1 MANIFQIAENVAA
14 TTAAPVAPAAPVLAD
29 TIVTTGKDILGAP
42 MGTAAGL
49 SIQFGMPSAIAGGFI
64 ILLWLAL
71 VFGFGIYAI
80 MKDKYQSV
88 GVAAVLVF
96 FTIAIL
102 FTFVW
107 PATEV
112 AAQKP
117 SEYAKE
123 KIANYYGA
131 NRINDAFNLGDPFL
145 TGKAAPTE
153 IGKGKTIFIREGCW
167 NCHTLMP
174 ENSHDWAYFGAPP
187 TVNDFVGE
195 NPTVVGS
202 DRKAPDLMHIGSRMP
217 IYQWHLQHMITP
229 RGVTEG
235 SIMPNFDYLISKA
248 KLDEYKAKYKA
259 DAAGAA
265 TFRDYLKDNA
275 TEDDM
280 KGTDMDAL
288 IQFLLSLK

>member
-1 MANIFQIAENVAA
+1 MANIFQIADAA
-14 TTAAPVAPAAPVLAD
+14 TTAAPAVAPLAE
-29 TIVTTGKDILGAP
+29 TIPTTAKDIFGLP
-42 MGTAAGL
+42 MGIAGL
-49 SIQFGMPSAIAGGFI
+49 PIQFDMGSAFIGGPI
-64 ILLWLAL
+64 VLLWFAMVL
-71 VFGFGIYAI
+71 GFGIYAI
-80 MKDKYQSV
+80 IKDRYQSV
-88 GVAAVLVF
+88 GVAAVMIF
-96 FTIAIL
+96 FTCAVL
-102 FTFVW
+102 YTVVL
-107 PATEV
+107 PGTEI

-123 KIANYYGA
+123 KIANYYGDK
-131 NRINDAFNLGDPFL
+131 RINDAFNLGDPFL
-145 TGKAAPTE
+145 SGNNAPTA

-217 IYQWHLQHMITP
+217 IYQWHLQHLITP

-248 KLDEYKAKYKA
+248 ALDKYKA
-259 DAAGAA
+259 AYKADPAGAA

>member
-1 MANIFQIAENVAA
+1 MANVFQIAASTA
-14 TTAAPVAPAAPVLAD
+14 TTTAAPAVAPLAE
-29 TIVTTGKDILGAP
+29 TIPTTAKDIFGLP
-42 MGTAAGL
+42 MGIAGL
-49 SIQFGMPSAIAGGFI
+49 PIQFDMGSAFIGGPI
-64 ILLWLAL
+64 IVLWFAL
-71 VFGFGIYAI
+71 VLGFGIYAI
-80 MKDKYQSV
+80 MKDKYQAV
-88 GVAAVLVF
+88 GVAAILIF
-96 FTIAIL
+96 FTLAVVYTL
-102 FTFVW
+102 VL
-107 PATEV
+107 PGVEL

-123 KIANYYGA
+123 KIANYYGEK
-131 NRINDAFNLGDPFL
+131 RINDAFNLADPFL
-145 TGKAAPTE
+145 SGKNAPTE

-217 IYQWHLQHMITP
+217 IYQWHLQHLITP
-229 RGVTEG
+229 RGVTEN
-235 SIMPNFDYLISKA
+235 SIMPNFDYLISSD
-248 KLDEYKAKYKA
+248 KLAKYKKDYNALQGA
-259 DAAGAA
+259 DKPAS
-265 TFRDYLKDNA
+265 FRDYLKDNA

>member
-1 MANIFQIAENVAA
+1 MANVFQIAANVAA
-14 TTAAPVAPAAPVLAD
+14 TAAAPVAPALTD

-42 MGTAAGL
+42 MGAAAGL
-49 SIQFGMPSAIAGGFI
+49 SIQFGMTSAVVGLFI
-64 ILLWLAL
+64 IILWLAL
-71 VFGFGIYAI
+71 VVGFGLYAI
-80 MKDKYQSV
+80 MKDKYQAV
-88 GVAAVLVF
+88 GVAAVMIF
-96 FTIAIL
+96 FTSAVL

-107 PATEV
+107 PATQV

-117 SEYAKE
+117 SEYAKQ
-123 KIANYYGA
+123 KIANYYGDK
-131 NRINDAFNLGDPFL
+131 RINDAFNLGDPFL
-145 TGKAAPTE
+145 TGKNAPTE
-153 IGKGKTIFIREGCW
+153 IGRGKTVFIREGCW

-235 SIMPNFDYLISKA
+235 SIMPNFDYLISKD
-248 KLDEYKAKYKA
+248 KLDAYKAAYAK
-259 DAAGAA
+259 DPAGA
-265 TFRDYLKDNA
+265 TNFRDYLKDNA

-288 IQFLLSLK
+288 VQFLLSLK

>member
-1 MANIFQIAENVAA
+1 MANVFQIAENVAA
-14 TTAAPVAPAAPVLAD
+14 ASMTAAPALAE
-29 TIVTTGKDILGAP
+29 TITTTGKDIFGAPLGA
-42 MGTAAGL
+42 AAGL
-49 SIQFGMPSAIAGGFI
+49 PIQFGMTSAVAGMVI
-64 ILLWLAL
+64 VLLWLGL

-131 NRINDAFNLGDPFL
+131 NRINDSFNLADPFL
-145 TGKAAPTE
+145 TGKNAPTE

-259 DAAGAA
+259 DPAGAA
-265 TFRDYLKDNA
+265 TFMDYLKDNA

>member
-1 MANIFQIAENVAA
+1 MANVFQIAEAMVDASAA
-14 TTAAPVAPAAPVLAD
+14 AMAPVAAPLAE
-29 TIVTTGKDILGAP
+29 TIPTVGKDLLGIPLGA
-42 MGTAAGL
+42 AAGL
-49 SIQFGMPSAIAGGFI
+49 PIQFGMSSAMIGGPFV
-64 ILLWLAL
+64 LLWFGL
-71 VFGFGIYAI
+71 VLGFGIYAI
-80 MKDKYQSV
+80 MKDKYQAV
-88 GVAAVLVF
+88 GVAAVLIF
-96 FTIAIL
+96 FATTVTYTIFL
-102 FTFVW
+102 PGF
-107 PATEV
+107 EL
-112 AAQKP
+112 AAEKP

-123 KIANYYGA
+123 KIANYYGDK
-131 NRINDAFNLGDPFL
+131 RINDSFNLADPFL
-145 TGKAAPTE
+145 TGNNAPTE

-217 IYQWHLQHMITP
+217 IYQWHLQHLITP

-235 SIMPNFDYLISKA
+235 SVMPNFDYLISKA
-248 KLDEYKAKYKA
+248 KLDAYKAAYAA
-259 DAAGAA
+259 DPAGA
-265 TFRDYLKDNA
+265 TNFRDYLKDNA

-288 IQFLLSLK
+288 IQFMLSLK